1 MRIPLAYIARNLWTR
16 RLTTALT
23 AGGLALVVYVFA
35 TVLMLDAGLKRTLTT
50 TGEFDN
56 VAIIRQGSETEIQS
70 GIPREQANIIAAQP
84 SIATGTDGR
93 RMVARETVVLI
104 SLLRRAD
111 SRPSNVV
118 IRGSTAEGFAMRPQA
133 RITQGHMF
141 RPGSTEI
148 IVGSSIVARFD
159 AASPGSRIRFAQRD
173 WTVVGVFD
181 AGGSGF
187 DSEVWG
193 DVDQLLQ
200 SFRRT
205 AYSSMLVR
213 LTDPALFDRFVA
225 DIKADPRLNTDAK
238 REQTFYGDQSK
249 ALSTFINALG
259 LTLSVIF
266 SLGAVIGAMI
276 TMYASVANRT
286 AEIGTL
292 RALGFRRRAVLG
304 AFLIESMLLGCI
316 GGGMGVALASLM
328 RFLSFSTLNFQT
340 FADLSFRFVFTPEV
354 AVKGMLFALIMG
366 FVGGFL
372 PAVRAA
378 RLKVVD
384 ALRAA

>member
-1 MRIPLAYIARNLWTR
+1 MRIPFAYVVRNLWTR

-35 TVLMLDAGLKRTLTT
+35 TVLMLDAGLKRTLAT
-50 TGEFDN
+50 TGEYDN
-56 VAIIRQGSETEIQS
+56 VSIIRQGSETEIQS
-70 GIPREQANIIAAQP
+70 AITRQQANIVEAHPAIAIGA
-84 SIATGTDGR
+84 DGA
-93 RMVARETVVLI
+93 RMVAKETVVLI
-104 SLLRRAD
+104 SLVRRGEE
-111 SRPSNVV
+111 RPSNVI
-118 IRGSTAEGFAMRPQA
+118 IRGSTAAGFALRPQA
-133 RITQGHMF
+133 RIVRGRMF

-148 IVGSSIVARFD
+148 VVGASIAARFD
-159 AASPGSRIRFAQRD
+159 AANLGGTIRFAQRD

-213 LTDPALFDRFVA
+213 LGETDAFDGFA
-225 DIKADPRLNTDAK
+225 KDLAADPRLNSEPK
-238 REQTFYGDQSK
+238 REQLFYGDQSK

-259 LTLSVIF
+259 MTLSVIF
-266 SLGAVIGAMI
+266 SLGAMIGAMI
-276 TMYASVANRT
+276 TMYASVSNRT

-292 RALGFRRRAVLG
+292 RALGFRRRAILA
-304 AFLIESMLLGCI
+304 AFLLEAMLLGAV
-316 GGGMGVALASLM
+316 GGAVGVGLASLM
-328 RFLSFSTLNFQT
+328 QYVSFSTVNFQT
-340 FADLSFRFVFTPEV
+340 FADLSFRFLMTPDVVVRGLVFAFV
-354 AVKGMLFALIMG
+354 MG
-366 FVGGFL
+366 LVGGFL

>member
-1 MRIPLAYIARNLWTR
+1 MKIPVSYVVRNLWTR

-70 GIPREQANIIAAQP
+70 AISRLQANVIESHPAIAVSA
-84 SIATGTDGR
+84 AGK
-93 RMVARETVVLI
+93 RMVAKETVVLI
-104 SLLRRAD
+104 SLLRRGD

-118 IRGSTAEGFAMRPQA
+118 IRGSTAEGFALRPQA
-133 RITQGHMF
+133 KIVQGRMF
-141 RPGSTEI
+141 RPGSAEI
-148 IVGSSIVARFD
+148 IVGASIAARFD
-159 AASPGSRIRFAQRD
+159 VATLGGRITFAQRD
-173 WTVVGVFD
+173 WTVVGIFD

-205 AYSSMLVR
+205 AYSSMVVR
-213 LTDPALFDRFVA
+213 LNDPGAFDRLA
-225 DIKADPRLNTDAK
+225 KDMALDPRLSNEPK
-238 REQTFYGDQSK
+238 RERLFYGDQSK

-259 LTLSVIF
+259 MTLSVIF
-266 SLGAVIGAMI
+266 SVGAMIGAMI
-276 TMYASVANRT
+276 TMYASVSNRT

-292 RALGFRRRAVLG
+292 RALGFRRRTVLA
-304 AFLIESMLLGCI
+304 AFLLESVLLGVVGGCI
-316 GGGMGVALASLM
+316 GVALASLM
-328 RFLSFSTLNFQT
+328 RYLSFSTLNFQT
-340 FADLSFRFVFTPEV
+340 FADLSFRFVMTPDV
-354 AVKGMLFALIMG
+354 VTRSMVFAIVMG
-366 FVGGFL
+366 LVGGFL

-384 ALRAA
+384 ALRAT